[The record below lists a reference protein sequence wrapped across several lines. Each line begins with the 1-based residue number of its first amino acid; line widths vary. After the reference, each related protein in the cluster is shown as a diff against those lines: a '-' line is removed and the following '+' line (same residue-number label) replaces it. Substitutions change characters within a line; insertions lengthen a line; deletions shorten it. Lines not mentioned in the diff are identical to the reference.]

1 MHCILLLL
9 MSSSAIFADNGNGDA
24 YVNSGGDVNAPRS
37 DETKGAVS
45 LVSFPLF
52 FFSLSLIIFLSF

>member
-24 YVNSGGDVNAPRS
+24 YVNSDGDVNAPRS

-45 LVSFPLF
+45 LVSFP
-52 FFSLSLIIFLSF
+52 